1 MAYCGKCGSELRDGL
16 NFCPNCGAKIKEKT
30 ASRRGL
36 DFLEEVNKA
45 LGSIDADAIASG
57 ATAAAGALGKTLG
70 KAAEGATQVA
80 SQAKVAFEDGMKSVQ
95 EGVDK
100 ASQALDD
107 VDPVDLARETAA
119 KVTEFASTIDEGRQ
133 ADGAAP
139 GEIAEREGIVEHKG
153 VAEREEPTERKVAA
167 EREETV
173 VPEESVI
180 PEKPVRVVEPLAG
193 LEPAEPIEATD
204 QISSIENAG
213 AVRGAE
219 SVRPEVGSDVASLE
233 EAARQ
238 PDKGALETQVDS
250 TSRVISP
257 RPRGGE
263 SEAMPPSKGK
273 SPAVILALLVGA
285 LVILLTMALVT
296 CGSSSGS
303 GSKPSGSSDSSA
315 VMTLTPD
322 PEYVVHL
329 SASCKENLMFSR
341 YDVTVIVD
349 GSEEFTL
356 AHGASEEKDLQLEA
370 GSHTL
375 EFHKTD
381 EPKVCGE
388 NSFEVA
394 GETYVTCTIETTSDK
409 VNIAEFVVQTA
420 AEKKAADEKAAT
432 EAASTESAESPETS
446 PEATGNAG
454 QQESGEAQE
463 SAAESETAEVLTVDN
478 CPEMAELFSAG
489 DPSPSDFAAKY
500 AGRTIEF
507 DGNIANLAHHDS
519 AKTRYDVLIHAGD
532 YSTEHVRGPEMRY
545 TDISLSYDLGA
556 DDNLDVIN
564 TGMNVHI
571 TAKVGKYNKYQGILE
586 LTPISMSMR

>member
-1 MAYCGKCGSELRDGL
+1 MAYCGKCGSKLRDGL
-16 NFCPNCGAKIKEKT
+16 NFCPNCGAKIQEK
-30 ASRRGL
+30 AAPRKGGF
-36 DFLEEVNKA
+36 DFLGEVNKA

-70 KAAEGATQVA
+70 KAAESATQVA
-80 SQAKVAFEDGMKSVQ
+80 SQAKVAFEDGMKTVQ

-107 VDPVDLARETAA
+107 AEPADLAREAAA
-119 KVTEFASTIDEGRQ
+119 KVAEFASMIDEGRR
-133 ADGAAP
+133 ADGVEP
-139 GEIAEREGIVEHKG
+139 GDIAGREGVFEHEG
-153 VAEREEPTERKVAA
+153 VAEREEPTERKGAT

-173 VPEESVI
+173 EPEESVTS
-180 PEKPVRVVEPLAG
+180 EKPVGVVEPSEG
-193 LEPAEPIEATD
+193 LEPAESIEVTD
-204 QISSIENAG
+204 RISSIENAG
-213 AVRGAE
+213 TVRGAGP
-219 SVRPEVGSDVASLE
+219 VRPEVSSDTASQK
-233 EAARQ
+233 EAARR
-238 PDKGALETQVDS
+238 PDKGALKTQVDS
-250 TSRVISP
+250 TSRAASP
-257 RPRGGE
+257 QPRGGE
-263 SEAMPPSKGK
+263 SEPMPPSKGK
-273 SPAVILALLVGA
+273 SPVVILTFLAGA
-285 LVILLTMALVT
+285 LVILLAVALVT

-303 GSKPSGSSDSSA
+303 GSKSSDSSDSSA
-315 VMTLTPD
+315 VMASTPD
-322 PEYVVHL
+322 PKYAVHL
-329 SASCKENLMFSR
+329 SVSCKENLMFSR
-341 YDVTVIVD
+341 YDVAVIVD

-381 EPKVCGE
+381 ESKVCGE

-409 VNIAEFVVQTA
+409 VNIVEFVVQTA

-432 EAASTESAESPETS
+432 EAASTESAESPETGL
-446 PEATGNAG
+446 EASGNAE
-454 QQESGEAQE
+454 QQDSGAAQE
-463 SAAESETAEVLTVDN
+463 SAAESDEVLTVDN

-586 LTPISMSMR
+586 LTPVSMSMR